1 MLGKFSVKKPYTVLV
16 AVVLVIVLGV
26 VSFMKMS
33 TDLLPNISLP
43 YVIVMTPYPGASP
56 ETVEMVVTKP
66 VEASMATVSNIEGIS
81 SVSSENYSTVIL
93 EFAQSADMNAVSLEI
108 RENLDQIKSYWDDSV
123 GSPIIMKLNPDMLP
137 VMIAAVGNTQMTDA
151 EVSEMTQNL
160 VIPELESIEGVAS
173 ASATGLFEES
183 VNVIIR
189 QEKIDAINKQV
200 FAHID
205 EEMKDAEQE
214 LADGKQEVYDG
225 QEELDKARTELE
237 ESKQE
242 LADSEQELADNTKE
256 MEENKQKLQD
266 GKNEIA
272 ENKSKL
278 EDGKKE
284 LANKKSETTA
294 QLAAAETKILTAKA
308 DLEATKMHL
317 TLEIATAKATIE
329 GAQKGIAQID
339 EGLKQYEA
347 AMNAITV
354 IDGLMSALNA
364 LPPEAG
370 DLLVENIL
378 GTLPTDTPV
387 TLEMIAQLLGKEA
400 DDVRGMRV
408 STLKTELGAAKDR
421 LNAAIT
427 AMGGDEGIAALK
439 SQKAE
444 LETTV
449 QMQTAAMEAMQTQLK
464 TIEENIVSLDKA
476 LEQLYAGNL
485 TAAIEFANAQTTISV
500 GEMQI
505 NAAET
510 QLEASEKQLE
520 AGEEQLEA
528 GREQIESAWE
538 QIRDGEEQ
546 LNDSAEQLKDA
557 LQQIVDGEEELEEAR
572 EDAYDQ
578 ADMNGILTV
587 DTVKSLLAA
596 QNFSMP
602 AGYVTE
608 NGIDYLVR
616 VGDKP
621 GDIEELKKMPL
632 MNPEMDGVDVI
643 TLGDVADVFMT
654 DNSDEIYAN
663 VNGAPGIMIT
673 IQKQTGYS
681 TGDVSDRILDKF
693 EELKAE
699 NEDLVLITLMDQGIY
714 IDLVMDSIINNV
726 LFGAI
731 LAVLILIVFLKDWRP
746 TAVVA
751 CSIPISLITAIVC
764 MYFSGVTLNV
774 ISLSGLALGVGMLVD
789 NSIVVIENIFRM
801 RGEGYSAKEAAIKG
815 AGEVAGAIMAST
827 LTTVCVFLPIVFTE
841 GIVRQLFVDM
851 GLTIAYSLFASL
863 LIALTVVPAM
873 SAGMFSKAEPKK
885 EGKIFAGL
893 MKGYG
898 KILELSLRF
907 KPVVLIL
914 VVVLLAISAAAAFSR
929 GTAFMPDMDSTQIT
943 MTLTMPKDTPLHETA
958 EVSDA
963 VMERLRQIEEV
974 EDVGGMASSSSLS
987 MLSGGGNSSTNEIDI
1002 YLSLREDKERDNLVI
1017 AQEIQEDIADILTE
1031 NQAEVS
1037 IETSTMDMSALGGS
1051 GISVQIKGRELDTL
1065 QKIAKDI
1072 AAIVEGVEGTAEVS
1086 DGLEESTGELRI
1098 LVDRDKAIEHGLT
1111 VAQVFQQIQ
1120 SKLAAASSATTL
1132 ETDIKEYSVYVRH
1145 AKDIELTRELVKNL
1159 DIERTKQDGTKEE
1172 IKLSKI
1178 ADFES
1183 TEAPNAVNRIDQTRY
1198 ISVSAAVADGYNIG
1212 FVSADVEE
1220 ALRSYEM
1227 PEGYSYTMSGE
1238 NETIN
1243 EAMEQV
1249 MLMLILALIFM
1260 YLIMVA
1266 QFQSLLSPFIIMF
1279 TIPLAFTGGFL
1290 GLYISG
1296 SEVSVIALIG
1306 FVMLSGIIVNNGIVL
1321 VDYINQLR
1329 TEGMEKKEAIITAGR
1344 TRIRPVLMTALTTIL
1359 ALSTM
1364 AFSDDMGADMSKPM
1378 SVVTI
1383 GGLVYG
1389 TLLTLVVIP
1398 CIYDIFTRKKRKA
1411 RETEAE

>member
-16 AVVLVIVLGV
+16 AVILVIVLGV

-33 TDLLPNISLP
+33 TDLLPSISLP

-137 VMIAAVGNTQMTDA
+137 VMIAAVGNTEMSDA
-151 EVSEMTQNL
+151 QVSEMTQNL

-189 QEKIDAINKQV
+189 QEKIDAINEQV
-200 FAHID
+200 FAYID

-225 QEELDKARTELE
+225 QEELAKARTELE

-242 LADSEQELADNTKE
+242 LVDSEQELADSTKE
-256 MEENKQKLQD
+256 IEDNKQKLQD

-278 EDGKKE
+278 EEGKKE
-284 LANKKSETTA
+284 LTNKKSETTA
-294 QLAAAETKILTAKA
+294 QLAAAETKILTAKTE
-308 DLEATKMHL
+308 LEATKMHL

-329 GAQKGIAQID
+329 GAQKGIDQIN
-339 EGLKQYEA
+339 EGIEKYNEAKQA
-347 AMNAITV
+347 V
-354 IDGLMSALNA
+354 DGIDTLVTMLDSV
-364 LPPEAG
+364 PSQDSQ
-370 DLLVENIL
+370 DLTVENIL
-378 GTLPTDTPV
+378 PMLPAGTLET
-387 TLEMIAQLLGKEA
+387 IAQLLQMEA
-400 DDVRGMRV
+400 GDISGMTVGALKAALV
-408 STLKTELGAAKDR
+408 SVKDAM
-421 LNAAIT
+421 NAAIE
-427 AMGGDEGIAALK
+427 AMGGEEGIAALED
-439 SQKAE
+439 QKAE

-449 QMQTAAMEAMQTQLK
+449 QMQTAAVSAMQSQLK
-464 TIEENIVSLDKA
+464 TIEDNIASLDKA
-476 LEQLYAGNL
+476 LDQLYAGNL

-500 GEMQI
+500 GEMQL

-510 QLEASEKQLE
+510 QLEASDKQLE

-528 GREQIESAWE
+528 GREQIASAWE
-538 QIRDGEEQ
+538 QIKDGEEQ

-557 LQQIVDGEEELEEAR
+557 LQQILDGEEELEEAR

-608 NGIDYLVR
+608 EGIDYLVR

-621 GDIEELKKMPL
+621 ADIEELKKMPL
-632 MNPEMDGVDVI
+632 INPEMDGVDII

-654 DNSDEIYAN
+654 DNADEIYAN

-693 EELKAE
+693 EALKAE
-699 NEDLVLITLMDQGIY
+699 NEDLILITLMDQGIY

-751 CSIPISLITAIVC
+751 CSIPVSLITAIVC

-801 RGEGYSAKEAAIKG
+801 RSEGYSAKEAAVQG
-815 AGEVAGAIMAST
+815 AGEVAGAILAST

-841 GIVRQLFVDM
+841 GIVRQLFVDL

-873 SAGMFSKAEPKK
+873 SAGMFSRVQPKK
-885 EGKIFAGL
+885 EGRIFGSL

-898 KILELSLRF
+898 RVLELALRF
-907 KPVVLIL
+907 KPVVLIM
-914 VVVLLAISAAAAFSR
+914 VVVLLVVSAGASFSR
-929 GTAFMPDMDSTQIT
+929 GTAFMPEMDSTQIT
-943 MTLTMPKDTPLHETA
+943 MTLTLPKNTHLY
-958 EVSDA
+958 
-963 VMERLRQIEEV
+963 
-974 EDVGGMASSSSLS
+974 
-987 MLSGGGNSSTNEIDI
+987 N
-1002 YLSLREDKERDNLVI
+1002 
-1017 AQEIQEDIADILTE
+1017 
-1031 NQAEVS
+1031 
-1037 IETSTMDMSALGGS
+1037 
-1051 GISVQIKGRELDTL
+1051 
-1065 QKIAKDI
+1065 
-1072 AAIVEGVEGTAEVS
+1072 
-1086 DGLEESTGELRI
+1086 
-1098 LVDRDKAIEHGLT
+1098 
-1111 VAQVFQQIQ
+1111 
-1120 SKLAAASSATTL
+1120 
-1132 ETDIKEYSVYVRH
+1132 TD
-1145 AKDIELTRELVKNL
+1145 
-1159 DIERTKQDGTKEE
+1159 
-1172 IKLSKI
+1172 
-1178 ADFES
+1178 
-1183 TEAPNAVNRIDQTRY
+1183 
-1198 ISVSAAVADGYNIG
+1198 
-1212 FVSADVEE
+1212 
-1220 ALRSYEM
+1220 
-1227 PEGYSYTMSGE
+1227 
-1238 NETIN
+1238 
-1243 EAMEQV
+1243 
-1249 MLMLILALIFM
+1249 
-1260 YLIMVA
+1260 
-1266 QFQSLLSPFIIMF
+1266 
-1279 TIPLAFTGGFL
+1279 
-1290 GLYISG
+1290 
-1296 SEVSVIALIG
+1296 
-1306 FVMLSGIIVNNGIVL
+1306 
-1321 VDYINQLR
+1321 
-1329 TEGMEKKEAIITAGR
+1329 
-1344 TRIRPVLMTALTTIL
+1344 
-1359 ALSTM
+1359 
-1364 AFSDDMGADMSKPM
+1364 DD
-1378 SVVTI
+1378 
-1383 GGLVYG
+1383 
-1389 TLLTLVVIP
+1389 
-1398 CIYDIFTRKKRKA
+1398 
-1411 RETEAE
+1411 